1 MGGSVRVDDDDIKGC
16 AVIPCDLWNPF
27 PLDSAYQ
34 RVLGHEQRYR
44 RKHHDQTPVVEYV
57 WCSGMGLRPLG
68 VVPIPTDAAK
78 RYSVEEISSDH
89 QPLVVNILQDVGL
102 VNHQSGGSQSEHHT
116 TTTTSTTTRPHA
128 KTHHHQNNSHK
139 HKQTNNK
146 HDPTHISNF
155 VEPKPIPD
163 KFAKNQAIRRVFG
176 NFGNSRMQEGGT
188 PSTPRGGAAR
198 KK

>member
-89 QPLVVNILQDVGL
+89 QPLVVDILQDVGL

-128 KTHHHQNNSHK
+128 KTHRHQNNSHK
-139 HKQTNNK
+139 QTTSTTLLTLATSSSLSLFLINSPKIKQFGEFSV
-146 HDPTHISNF
+146 IS
-155 VEPKPIPD
+155 
-163 KFAKNQAIRRVFG
+163 AIRECKRAEPLVLPG
-176 NFGNSRMQEGGT
+176 E
-188 PSTPRGGAAR
+188 
-198 KK
+198 